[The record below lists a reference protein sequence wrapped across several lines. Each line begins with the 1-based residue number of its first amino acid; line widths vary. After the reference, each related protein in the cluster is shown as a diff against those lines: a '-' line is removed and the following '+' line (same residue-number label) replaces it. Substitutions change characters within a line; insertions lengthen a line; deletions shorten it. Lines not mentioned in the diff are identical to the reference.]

1 MVLKKGDKGSAVK
14 KLQEL
19 LKLTVD
25 GDFGPGTEVAVRNY
39 QKSKGLLADGV
50 VGAKTAEM
58 IGFKI
63 EDYLSTDL
71 SKSTALRPASV
82 DTSSQTKYVTTE
94 GLTINKF
101 YLATDEY
108 INANIAKTW
117 LFLHHTAG
125 GHDPY
130 STVKQWDN
138 DTRGRIA
145 TQYVIGNKSATNGDT
160 KFDGTVVECFPNGN
174 WAYHLGDNGSSH
186 LHPESIGIEICSY
199 GYLEKKADGK
209 FYTYVGSVV
218 PSDQVC
224 DLGFKFN
231 GHQYYHKYTDAQIES
246 TRKLIIEIVRR
257 NPGINVQNGLKQ
269 WLKTETP
276 AVAFGY
282 KDDAYFG
289 RVKGVLTHTNV
300 RKDKTDCHPQSN
312 LVQMINS
319 L

>member
-19 LKLTVD
+19 LKITID
-25 GDFGPGTEVAVRNY
+25 GDFGPGTEVVVRNY

-50 VGAKTAEM
+50 VGTKTAEM

-63 EDYLSTDL
+63 EDYISTDL
-71 SKSTALRPASV
+71 STSSIPRPTNV
-82 DTSSQTKYVTTE
+82 DTSSKNSYITQD
-94 GLTINKF
+94 GLVINKL
-101 YLATDEY
+101 YLPTDEY
-108 INANIAKTW
+108 VNASTTKTW

-125 GHDPY
+125 GHNPY
-130 STVKQWDN
+130 ATIKQWDS

-145 TQYVIGNKSATNGDT
+145 TQYVIGNKSTSNAEV
-160 KFDGTVVECFPNGN
+160 KYDGEVVECFPDGN
-174 WAYHLGDNGSSH
+174 WAYHLGDNGSAK
-186 LHPESIGIEICSY
+186 LHPDSIGIEICSY
-199 GYLEKKADGK
+199 GYLVKKDGK
-209 FYTYVGSVV
+209 YYTYVNSIV
-218 PSDQVC
+218 PEDQVC

-246 TRKLIIEIVRR
+246 TRKLIKEIVRR
-257 NPGINVQNGLKQ
+257 NPSINIENGLKQ
-269 WLKTETP
+269 WLKTESPVT
-276 AVAFGY
+276 AFGY

-289 RVKGVLTHTNV
+289 RVKGLLTHTNV
-300 RKDKTDCHPQSN
+300 RKDKTDCHPQPN